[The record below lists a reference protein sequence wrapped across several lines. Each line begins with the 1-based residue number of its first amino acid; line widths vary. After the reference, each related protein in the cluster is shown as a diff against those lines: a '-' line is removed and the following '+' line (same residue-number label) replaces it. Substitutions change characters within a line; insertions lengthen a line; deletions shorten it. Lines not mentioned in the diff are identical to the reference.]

1 MVKNDL
7 IVKFSNDTPG
17 KLFICIDPPVE
28 EFCLETGETLLLRIV
43 GYKLHKEDVSN
54 ILDIRYTSEK
64 FINVDVNYFMKLIVC
79 IKNEERVIWG
89 E

>member
-17 KLFICIDPPVE
+17 VLSICIDPPAE
-28 EFCLETGETLLLRIV
+28 EFAIETGETLTLRIV
-43 GYKLHKEDVSN
+43 NYKLEKDDVSD

-64 FINVDVNYFMKLIVC
+64 FINVDINYFMKLIVST
-79 IKNEERVIWG
+79 KGEERVIWG